1 VTLPIT
7 PRVPDALAG
16 RAGPVGAEGPPPV
29 PRHVAIIMDGNG
41 RWAERRGLPRVAGHR
56 AGAEAVRSAMQAAV
70 NAGVECLT
78 IYAFSSENWRRSEE
92 EVSDLK
98 GLLRFY
104 VERELA
110 TLQKQGVRLKLI
122 GEPRSFG
129 DELFAR
135 LERAVEQTRHN
146 KRLTLVV
153 ALNYGSQA
161 EIAAAARQ
169 LAERAVGGEIVPS
182 DINEQAIAELLQTR
196 DLPPLDLVIRTSGE
210 VRLSNFLLWQAAYAE
225 LIFTDVLWPDF
236 DEAAF
241 ESALADYAR
250 RQRRFGGR

>member
-1 VTLPIT
+1 MTIPAT
-7 PRVPDALAG
+7 PRAPDAAAG
-16 RAGPVGAEGPPPV
+16 RPGSADEASARV

-56 AGAEAVRSAMQAAV
+56 AGAEAVRNAMQAAV
-70 NAGVECLT
+70 DAGVECLT

-135 LERAVEQTRHN
+135 LERAVEQTRDN

-169 LAERAVGGEIVPS
+169 LAERAVAG
-182 DINEQAIAELLQTR
+182 DITPADIDEQAIADLLQTR

-236 DEAAF
+236 GEAAF
-241 ESALADYAR
+241 GDALADYAR